1 MAQTKKKT
9 KVQVTRRQSG
19 DGAYL
24 LKMVMYLIVGCQW
37 LWFQPSSGQQV
48 PLPIGLLIGL
58 LFAMH
63 EHFQIDRKIE
73 YAVLLVATLA
83 GFVAQIGVF
92 ITL

>member
-1 MAQTKKKT
+1 MAQTKKTSK
-9 KVQVTRRQSG
+9 KLVQRQSN

-37 LWFQPSSGQQV
+37 LWFQPSGGQQV
-48 PLPIGLLIGL
+48 PIPIGLLVGL

-92 ITL
+92 VKL

>member
-1 MAQTKKKT
+1 MAQTKRSTKT
-9 KVQVTRRQSG
+9 KVTQRQTS

-37 LWFQPSSGQQV
+37 LWFHPSGGQQI
-48 PLPIGLLIGL
+48 PLPVGLFIGL

-83 GFVAQIGVF
+83 GFVAQIGLFV
-92 ITL
+92 TL